1 MLTRY
6 KINWP
11 LVGIIAVILAVLS
24 ILGSSRIKIETD
36 ILESLPHR
44 DPVIR
49 DSRAV
54 IDRLPV
60 RDRIVIDLSLPGEN
74 RDALVEAAELV
85 EESLKH
91 SGLFK
96 SVGLE
101 DFQSIMPELLK
112 HVVENLPALFGAREL
127 DEQVAPLLRPERI
140 RDAVAQNVARLYDLE
155 GIGQSEFFIRD
166 PLGLRNIALA
176 RLSGLS
182 PGGEAQIYRGRLVSA
197 DGRHLLVI
205 AELSSSGTDSALAA
219 KITAH
224 IQKISGEMKRR
235 FAPRGIAIEITPVGS
250 YRAAFDNETT
260 AKSDMRLAVTL
271 TMLGIALLLIL
282 AFPRPLIGLLALIPS
297 TVGTVLALFVCS
309 FIFDSV
315 SILAVGFGG
324 AIMAFT
330 VDMGITYLLILDRT
344 EETSGS
350 LAAREV
356 FSPELLAALTTVGAF
371 LLLLLS
377 DFRILS
383 EIGVFSA
390 LGVTFALL
398 FVHLVFPRVF
408 PTMPPAARGG
418 SRLLSNAIDRFASL
432 GKYAA
437 LGALAFGALML
448 FFARPQFLVDLS
460 AMNAVSRQTLE
471 AEERVQRVWGNIQ
484 NKVYVMIEGG
494 DITSLRERS
503 DALAALLDEDAA
515 RGVVETAFVPSMIF
529 PGEKRTAEN
538 LAAWRAFWNK
548 RRLADL
554 RKNIA
559 AASAVSG
566 VTRDA
571 FLPFVRAAEHA
582 DHGSME
588 IPARF
593 YPLLGISATG
603 RDAFSLFCA
612 VAPGKA
618 YNPESFY
625 AAYSR
630 TGAKTFDARFFSQRL
645 GALLSSMFI
654 EIALIVGLGV
664 VGVLLLFFLDFR
676 LVGAMC
682 APVVFALVSTL
693 GTLKIIGHPIDIP
706 GIMLWIVVMGMG
718 IDYSIYC
725 TCSYQRYRNDRH
737 PLMRLIR
744 LAMFLAAATT
754 MIGFGVLALAK
765 HPVLRSVGLTSLMGI
780 GYSLIG
786 TFVILPPLLKRIF
799 SPAPAGTNE
808 RVAVE
813 VGSKQHRALVMRRY
827 RGMEAHPRMFALI
840 KMRTDPMFPRLAGL
854 VGNPQSIIDVGCGF
868 GVPAAWL
875 LEILPGAHVYALEP
889 DSERARV
896 AALAIGER
904 GEVRVGRAPEIPD
917 SPVPADAALMLDII
931 HLLSDEEL
939 GETLARLTRVLAPRG
954 QGIVVIRATIPSA
967 MRFPWKRWIEY
978 YRLRLRHKSIYYRTE
993 ERIVELI
1000 ETAGFSTPRM
1010 ERISGCEEVWFTA
1023 ATKRRDRGRIRRS

>member
-11 LVGIIAVILAVLS
+11 LIGIIAVILAVLS

-54 IDRLPV
+54 IERLPV
-60 RDRIVIDLSLPGEN
+60 RDRIVIDLSLPDEN

-91 SGLFK
+91 SGLFR

-101 DFQSIMPELLK
+101 DFQPIMPELLK
-112 HVVENLPALFGAREL
+112 HVVENLPVLFGEREL
-127 DEQVAPLLRPERI
+127 EEKIAPLLGPERI
-140 RDAVAQNVARLYDLE
+140 REAVAQNVARLYDLE
-155 GIGQSEFFIRD
+155 GIGQSEFFTRD

-182 PGGEAQIYRGRLVSA
+182 PGGNAQIYRGRLVSA

-224 IQKISGEMKRR
+224 VQKLSGEVKRR
-235 FAPRGIAIEITPVGS
+235 FAPRGIAIELTPVGS

-260 AKSDMRLAVTL
+260 AKSDMSLAVTL
-271 TMLGIALLLIL
+271 TTLGIALLLIL

-297 TVGTVLALFVCS
+297 MVGTVLALFICS
-309 FIFDSV
+309 FIFDSI
-315 SILAVGFGG
+315 SILAIGFGG

-330 VDMGITYLLILDRT
+330 VDMGITYLLFLDRT

-408 PTMPPAARGG
+408 PTMPPATRGG

-432 GKYAA
+432 GRYAA

-448 FFARPQFLVDLS
+448 LFARPQFLVDLS
-460 AMNAVSRQTLE
+460 AMNAVSRHTLE

-484 NKVYVMIEGG
+484 NKVYVMIEGD

-503 DALAALLDEDAA
+503 DALAARLDEDAA
-515 RGVVETAFVPSMIF
+515 RGVVETAFVPSMLF
-529 PGEKRTAEN
+529 PGEKRAAEN

-548 RRLADL
+548 KRVAALKR
-554 RKNIA
+554 NIA
-559 AASAVSG
+559 AASAAG
-566 VTRDA
+566 GITRDA
-571 FLPFVRAAEHA
+571 FLPFVRVAEHA

-603 RDAFSLFCA
+603 KDAFSLFCA

-630 TGAKTFDARFFSQRL
+630 TGAKIFDARFFSQRL

-664 VGVLLLFFLDFR
+664 VGVLLLFFLDLR
-676 LVGAMC
+676 LVGAVC
-682 APVVFALVSTL
+682 APVTFALVSTL

-718 IDYSIYC
+718 IDYSIYY

-754 MIGFGVLALAK
+754 MIGFGVLSLAE
-765 HPVLRSVGLTSLMGI
+765 HPVLRSVGITSLLGI

-786 TFVILPPLLKRIF
+786 AFIILPPLLARIF
-799 SPAPAGTNE
+799 SPAPSASNE
-808 RVAVE
+808 NVV
-813 VGSKQHRALVMRRY
+813 VGSRWHHTLVMRRY
-827 RGMEAHPRMFALI
+827 RGMEAHPRMFARI
-840 KMRTDPMFPRLAGL
+840 KMLTDTMFPRLADL
-854 VGNPQSIIDVGCGF
+854 VGNPQSIIDIGCGF

-875 LEILPGAHVYALEP
+875 LEILPGARVYALEP

-904 GEVRVGRAPEIPD
+904 GVVRIGRAPEIPEL
-917 SPVPADAALMLDII
+917 PAPAEAALMLDII
-931 HLLSDEEL
+931 HLLSDEEFD
-939 GETLARLTRVLAPRG
+939 ETLARLAGVLAPRG
-954 QGIVVIRATIPSA
+954 RGVVLVRATIPST

-978 YRLRLRHKSIYYRTE
+978 LRLRLQHGTIYYRTE

-1000 ETAGFSTPRM
+1000 EKAGFSTPRM

-1023 ATKRRDRGRIRRS
+1023 ATKERARGRSRRS